1 MEISQLSLIFLLFF
15 SSLWG
20 CLIGLLDNVNK
31 ALRIFV
37 FENFE
42 LSKLKAKKAF
52 FITFVFFQDF
62 FFILIAFVGIILL
75 NFYFN
80 NGFSFCG
87 LLSETGGG

>member
-62 FFILIAFVGIILL
+62 FASYVRARDLSSQLYEVVGHCPGRGCL
-75 NFYFN
+75 
-80 NGFSFCG
+80 
-87 LLSETGGG
+87 